1 MPIFIT
7 SRSKL
12 NLFAKA
18 AQVRAANLSV
28 PGALSAVPYGF
39 AGFGET
45 IEGALNLETGEME
58 YEDAARYTEEE
69 PLVVEGSGS
78 EFVEGSGSEFDQYIA
93 EQSAASEAS
102 RGSVASIIGSGAKSA
117 TYEPYP
123 EEAQALPIAGGSVAS
138 IIGSGAKSATYE
150 PYPDSYSP
158 YASGAAPYSQPR
170 ASRISSTTPA
180 RSIESA
186 SSSGGTNVG
195 EDIGNF
201 LSSVVKGI
209 FGGDAEAGQKRR
221 SAPRPVISPFPWG
234 WVLGGVGVLVV
245 GGVVIAVASKGK

>member
-123 EEAQALPIAGGSVAS
+123 
-138 IIGSGAKSATYE
+138 
-150 PYPDSYSP
+150 DSYSP

-209 FGGDAEAGQKRR
+209 FGGDAEAVQKRR